1 MIRNSVP
8 IKALILDMDGVLWHD
23 ETPVPGLTEF
33 FETLNRHKLSF
44 VLATN
49 NATKTSAQ
57 YVQKLARFDVEVHP
71 DQILTSSEATAL
83 FLREKYPGSKRAYVI
98 GEIGLFVAL
107 QDQGF
112 LVVNDEMPSD
122 DITDVD
128 FVVVGMTRHV
138 CYADFAVGS
147 SFINHGATFIGTN
160 PDVTF
165 PTEKG
170 ILPGAGSL
178 LAFLEAATSKK
189 PIVIGKPN
197 IGIFMEALQRLS
209 AVPGE
214 TFMVG
219 DRLNTDIAGA
229 QKAGIGTI
237 LLLSGVTTEAQL
249 ANSDIQPDHIFSDL
263 QKLTIYLTS
272 VGDRL
277 YKE

>member
-1 MIRNSVP
+1 MIRNSAP
-8 IKALILDMDGVLWHD
+8 IKHLILDMDGVLWHG
-23 ETPVPGLTEF
+23 ETPVPGLAEF
-33 FETLNRHKLSF
+33 FETLNRYKLSF

-83 FLREKYPGSKRAYVI
+83 FLREKYPGSKHAYVI

-138 CYADFAVGS
+138 CYADFAAAS
-147 SFINHGATFIGTN
+147 NFINHGATFIGTN

-178 LAFLEAATSKK
+178 LAFLEAATGKK

-197 IGIFMEALQRLS
+197 IGIFMEALHRLN
-209 AVPGE
+209 AVPEE

-229 QKAGIGTI
+229 QLAGIGTI
-237 LLLSGVTTEAQL
+237 LLLSGVTTETQL
-249 ANSDIQPDHIFSDL
+249 ANSDIQPNHVFADL

-272 VGDRL
+272 VGEWL
-277 YKE
+277 Y